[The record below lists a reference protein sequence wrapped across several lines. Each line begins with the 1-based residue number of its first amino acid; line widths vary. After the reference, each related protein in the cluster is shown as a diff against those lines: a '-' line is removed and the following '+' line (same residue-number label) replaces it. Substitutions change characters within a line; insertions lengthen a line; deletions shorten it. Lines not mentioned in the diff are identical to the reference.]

1 MSRRFIIF
9 ERLDSRQILINQANE
24 LLTEAERMPSGVERD
39 RILKRA
45 RAIQTEIDV
54 ESWANSPGLQPPK

>member
-45 RAIQTEIDV
+45 RAIQTKIDV